1 LSDLSKYEPE
11 TPANWSVKIDM
22 AGDTLL
28 QVEKDF
34 ALHGEEIA
42 FSHVKLDSYNDVV
55 HTLAIELERKEF
67 LESSK
72 LAAILYQID
81 LRESNLVMEINQLEP
96 QYVYLFLADKI
107 LKRCFEKVYWRYKM
121 RENR

>member
-1 LSDLSKYEPE
+1 MVD
-11 TPANWSVKIDM
+11 
-22 AGDTLL
+22 DTLH

-42 FSHVKLDSYNDVV
+42 FSNVKLDSYNDLVRA
-55 HTLAIELERKEF
+55 LAIELKRQKF

-72 LAAILYQID
+72 LASILYQID
-81 LRESNLVMEINQLEP
+81 LRESDLVPGSTQLEM
-96 QYVYLFLADKI
+96 QYFYAFLADKI

-121 RENR
+121 RENG